1 MIQKT
6 ILLDNVKKVSNF
18 VNEMLNFKGEI
29 TVKHDKYIVNGRS
42 ILGIMSLD
50 LAQPLTCEI
59 EEDQE
64 QKWNEKCKDFE
75 V

>member
-29 TVKHDKYIVNGRS
+29 IVKHDKYIVNGRS

-50 LAQPLTCEI
+50 LAQPLICEI